1 MTKQIIRTK
10 NRLFWLERGGAL
22 PEFQYP
28 NALRAM
34 RHLNFRLFFWGQL
47 ISLIGTW
54 MQSTAQQWLVY
65 RITGSQTSLGVVT
78 FVGFLPVLVFSLFM
92 GVLVDQLPK
101 RRVIVLTQA
110 WFMLLAG
117 VLAALTWWN
126 VVQYWHIL
134 LLAFLLGVGNAL
146 DMPARQA
153 FVVEMVDNNRADLMN
168 AIGLNSS
175 LFNGARIVG
184 PAIAG
189 ILVAITGEAPAFAIN
204 SITFLA
210 VIFGLLLMKLPP
222 YAAPKQRGVKLDAL
236 KQGLTYIYHEKTVF
250 GLVTMIAAFSMFGF
264 SYLTLLPV
272 YAKDILNIGADGF
285 GKLMSAQGVGA
296 LFGAIVLTVMGDSLP
311 KGKMLLGSRALLG
324 FAVLGFAL
332 SREVWLSLLF
342 LALAGYAFITQLTFT
357 NTMIQ
362 LITPD
367 HLRGRVISAYTWAL
381 GGFFPLGSLLIGFIG
396 DQTGT
401 VSATLVCAA
410 SSVALTLLNLLFFPA
425 MKNLK

>member
-1 MTKQIIRTK
+1 MNEQITRSK
-10 NRLFWLERGGAL
+10 HRLFWLERGSAL
-22 PEFQYP
+22 PEFHYP
-28 NALRAM
+28 DALRAM
-34 RHLNFRLFFWGQL
+34 RHPNFRLFFWGQL

-65 RITGSQTSLGVVT
+65 RITGSQTSLGMVT
-78 FVGFLPVLVFSLFM
+78 FIGFLPVLVFSLFM

-134 LLAFLLGVGNAL
+134 VLAFLLGLGNAL

-153 FVVEMVDNNRADLMN
+153 FVVDMVDNNRADLMN

-222 YAAPKQRGVKLDAL
+222 YMAPQQRGLKFAAL
-236 KQGLTYIYHEKTVF
+236 KQGLSYIYHDKTIF
-250 GLVTMIAAFSMFGF
+250 GLVTMIAAFSTFGF

-272 YAKDILNIGADGF
+272 YARDILNIGADGF

-296 LFGAIVLTVMGDSLP
+296 LAGALVLTVMGDRLP
-311 KGKMLLGSRALLG
+311 KGKMLLMGRSLLG

-332 SREVWLSLLF
+332 SRTLWLSLLF

-362 LITPD
+362 LIAPD
-367 HLRGRVISAYTWAL
+367 SLRGRVISAYTWAL

-396 DQTGT
+396 DQIGT
-401 VSATLVCAA
+401 VNATLVCAG
-410 SSVALTLLNLLFFPA
+410 SSIVLTLLNLLFFPT
-425 MKNLK
+425 MKNLG

>member
-1 MTKQIIRTK
+1 MTEQITPSK
-10 NRLFWLERGGAL
+10 NQLFWLERGSAL
-22 PEFQYP
+22 PEFHYP
-28 NALRAM
+28 DALRAM
-34 RHLNFRLFFWGQL
+34 RHPNFRLFFWGQL

-65 RITGSQTSLGVVT
+65 RITGSQTSLGAVT

-153 FVVEMVDNNRADLMN
+153 FVVDMVDNNRADLMN

-184 PAIAG
+184 PAVAG

-204 SITFLA
+204 AITFLA

-222 YAAPKQRGVKLDAL
+222 YTTPQQRGIKLATL
-236 KQGLTYIYHEKTVF
+236 KQGLSYIYHDKTIF
-250 GLVTMIAAFSMFGF
+250 SLVTMIATFSTFGF

-272 YAKDILNIGADGF
+272 YARDILNIGADGF

-296 LFGAIVLTVMGDSLP
+296 LTGALILTVAGDRLP
-311 KGKMLLGSRALLG
+311 KGKMLLGARAMLG

-332 SREVWLSLLF
+332 SREVWLSMFF
-342 LALAGYAFITQLTFT
+342 LCLAGYAFITQLTFT

-396 DQTGT
+396 DQIGT
-401 VSATLVCAA
+401 VNATLVCAA
-410 SSVALTLLNLLFFPA
+410 SSIVLTVLNLLFFPA
-425 MKNLK
+425 MKNLE